1 MDICNR
7 RTWWKWKFWKV
18 LRKEMQKNNPTEFRV
33 ENVIKL
39 KDNQLYV
46 NWKDYD
52 NLFNRLTD
60 KKDIVI

>member
-52 NLFNRLTD
+52 NLFNSLTD
-60 KKDIVI
+60 KRDIVI

>member
-1 MDICNR
+1 
-7 RTWWKWKFWKV
+7 
-18 LRKEMQKNNPTEFRV
+18 MQKNNPTEFRV

>member
-52 NLFNRLTD
+52 NLFNSLTD

>member
-1 MDICNR
+1 
-7 RTWWKWKFWKV
+7 
-18 LRKEMQKNNPTEFRV
+18 MQKNNPTEFRV

-52 NLFNRLTD
+52 NLFNSLTD